1 MSIFVWNCRKK
12 SGKWIAFSPPD
23 LVTFFT
29 FQFQAGGSLLKIK
42 KRTGKAKA
50 ALGDWTPFHQVDET
64 EASDVP
70 EHNEDQ
76 PDELTSLFAMDDDV
90 APADTFPEA
99 ADEEESL
106 PLLEHRINQRS
117 AGSEELEQDFSYLD
131 PVKVYLREMGAVSLL
146 TQKEEVE
153 LAKHIE
159 NGENRIQ
166 EAVLASPMALAV
178 LKKIA
183 AGMMEG
189 SRSIVDVVR
198 GIDENDEVAAETY
211 KERFLWQITEA
222 CRLENERVAFREEL
236 IGGGADQNIRIRI
249 EHHTLAIID
258 LFKKDRLHTKYVN
271 RIVNRL
277 RSLEQKLESVQ
288 AEIRL
293 ARGRNE
299 AETIDHL
306 GGVLKKLEM
315 MHGIDYQA
323 LKQILAEVEQ
333 GEQESREA
341 KNELVRANLRLVVSV
356 AKKYSNR
363 GLQLLDLIQE
373 GNIGLMKAVEKFE
386 YRRGHKFSTYAT
398 WWIKQS
404 ISRAIADQ
412 GRTIRIPVHMIE
424 TINRLLKGS
433 KDFMR
438 ETGREPTPE
447 EIAERL
453 DIDLE
458 KVRGILKIAKDP
470 ISLDTPIGNGEDSY
484 LADFIEDVESIS
496 PQEAVI
502 QDSLRRNLL
511 KVLSSLTP
519 REEKV
524 LRMRFGIDTEV
535 DLTLEEVGKSFSVTR
550 ERIRQIEAKALKKLK
565 HPNRMNQLASFLT
578 S

>member
-1 MSIFVWNCRKK
+1 
-12 SGKWIAFSPPD
+12 
-23 LVTFFT
+23 
-29 FQFQAGGSLLKIK
+29 LKTK
-42 KRTGKAKA
+42 KRTSKDKIKA
-50 ALGDWTPFHQVDET
+50 AQLEWTPYKE
-64 EASDVP
+64 E
-70 EHNEDQ
+70 EHEEPVVHGEDDQ
-76 PDELTSLFAMDDDV
+76 PDELTSLFDMDGDD
-90 APADTFPEA
+90 APAVKLEVEPHD
-99 ADEEESL
+99 DEENMPVL
-106 PLLEHRINQRS
+106 DHQINLKAEDS
-117 AGSEELEQDFSYLD
+117 DDLEQDFSYLD

-146 TQKEEVE
+146 SQKEEVV
-153 LAKHIE
+153 LAKRIE
-159 NGENRIQ
+159 NGETLVQ
-166 EAVLASPMALAV
+166 DVVLVAPAALAV
-178 LKKIA
+178 LTKAAAKMRDGGCSIA
-183 AGMMEG
+183 
-189 SRSIVDVVR
+189 DVIR
-198 GIDENDEVAAETY
+198 GIDESDPAGVEQG
-211 KERFLWQITEA
+211 KERFLAQVDEA
-222 CRLENERVAFREEL
+222 CRLEKERAAFRQDL
-236 IGGGADQNIRIRI
+236 IEGVGDQNVRIRI
-249 EHHTLAIID
+249 ERNNRAISA
-258 LFKKDRLHTKYVN
+258 LFKKDRIQAKYIGRMVA
-271 RIVNRL
+271 RL
-277 RSLEQKLESVQ
+277 RSLEQKLAGAL
-288 AEIRL
+288 AEIRQP
-293 ARGRNE
+293 E
-299 AETIDHL
+299 AGAGERPAAP
-306 GGVLKKLEM
+306 LKNLEQL
-315 MHGIDYQA
+315 HGIDHQT
-323 LKQILAEVEQ
+323 LKQILADVAR

-447 EIAERL
+447 EIADRL

-458 KVRGILKIAKDP
+458 KVRSILKIAKDP

-484 LADFIEDVESIS
+484 LADFIEDVESVS

-511 KVLSSLTP
+511 KVLSTLTP

-565 HPNRMNQLASFLT
+565 HPNRMSQLESFL
-578 S
+578 SE

>member
-1 MSIFVWNCRKK
+1 
-12 SGKWIAFSPPD
+12 
-23 LVTFFT
+23 
-29 FQFQAGGSLLKIK
+29 LKTK
-42 KRTGKAKA
+42 KRTSKAIARGA
-50 ALGDWTPFHQVDET
+50 AREWAPFHKMDDHEN
-64 EASDVP
+64 SDP
-70 EHNEDQ
+70 PALSDDQ
-76 PDELTSLFAMDDDV
+76 PDELTSMFDDSD
-90 APADTFPEA
+90 A
-99 ADEEESL
+99 AAAQLPLPTDEEET
-106 PLLEHRINQRS
+106 PDTLERINRRS
-117 AGSEELEQDFSYLD
+117 EGHEEQDFSYLD

-146 TQKEEVE
+146 SQKEEVK
-153 LAKHIE
+153 LAKRIE
-159 NGENRIQ
+159 NGESRIQ
-166 EAVLASPMALAV
+166 NGVLATPMALSV
-178 LKKIA
+178 LDKLGGRLK
-183 AGMMEG
+183 EG
-189 SRSIVDVVR
+189 SRSIAEVVR
-198 GIDENDEVAAETY
+198 GIDENDIDGAEKR
-211 KERFLWQITEA
+211 KERFIWQINEA
-222 CRLENERVAFREEL
+222 CRLERERAAFRQDL
-236 IGGGADQNIRIRI
+236 IEGAADQNVKIRI
-249 EHHTLAIID
+249 ERNNQAIVS
-258 LFKKDRLHTKYVN
+258 LFENDRIHAKYL
-271 RIVNRL
+271 NRL
-277 RSLEQKLESVQ
+277 VNQLRTLEQKLAGAQTELQEIQ
-288 AEIRL
+288 A
-293 ARGRNE
+293 ANPPDPQA
-299 AETIDHL
+299 AERISIM
-306 GGVLKKLEM
+306 LKRIEQ
-315 MHGIDYQA
+315 MHGLDYPSV
-323 LKQILAEVEQ
+323 KQILAEIDK
-333 GEQESREA
+333 GELESRIA

-433 KDFMR
+433 KDFVR

-484 LADFIEDVESIS
+484 LSDFIEDVDSVS

-502 QDSLRRNLL
+502 QDSLRSNLL

-565 HPNRMNQLASFLT
+565 HPNRMSQLASFL
-578 S
+578 SN

>member
-1 MSIFVWNCRKK
+1 
-12 SGKWIAFSPPD
+12 
-23 LVTFFT
+23 
-29 FQFQAGGSLLKIK
+29 LKIK
-42 KRTGKAKA
+42 KRTGKSKA
-50 ALGDWTPFHQVDET
+50 AHGEWTPFHQVDET
-64 EASDVP
+64 ETSEAP
-70 EHNEDQ
+70 GQNEDQ
-76 PDELTSLFAMDDDV
+76 PDELTSLFEIDDDV
-90 APADTFPEA
+90 AAAAKFPAE
-99 ADEEESL
+99 ADEEEHL
-106 PLLEHRINQRS
+106 PIPEHRINQRS
-117 AGSEELEQDFSYLD
+117 VSSEDLEQDFSYLD

-166 EAVLASPMALAV
+166 NAVLAAPMALTV

-183 AGMMEG
+183 ISLREG
-189 SRSIVDVVR
+189 SRSIVDVIR
-198 GIDENDEVAAETY
+198 GVDENDVAAAETY

-222 CRLENERVAFREEL
+222 CRLEKERAAFREEL
-236 IGGGADQNIRIRI
+236 IGGVTDQNIRIRV
-249 EHHTLAIID
+249 ERNNRAIID
-258 LFKKDRLHTKYVN
+258 LFKADRIHVKYIN
-271 RIVNRL
+271 RAVNRL
-277 RSLEQKLESVQ
+277 RSLEQKLDATHAELRQ
-288 AEIRL
+288 ARSRKDG
-293 ARGRNE
+293 AP
-299 AETIDHL
+299 ETIEHL
-306 GGVLKKLEM
+306 GAVLKNLEL

-323 LKQILAEVEQ
+323 VKQILAEVEL
-333 GEQESREA
+333 GDRESREA

-511 KVLSSLTP
+511 KVLSTLTP

-535 DLTLEEVGKSFSVTR
+535 DLTLEEVGKNFSVTR

-565 HPNRMNQLASFLT
+565 HPNRMNQLASFL
-578 S
+578 SN

>member
-1 MSIFVWNCRKK
+1 
-12 SGKWIAFSPPD
+12 
-23 LVTFFT
+23 
-29 FQFQAGGSLLKIK
+29 LKIK

-50 ALGDWTPFHQVDET
+50 THGEWTPFHQVDET
-64 EASDVP
+64 ETSEAP
-70 EHNEDQ
+70 GHNEDQ
-76 PDELTSLFAMDDDV
+76 PDELTSLFEIDDD
-90 APADTFPEA
+90 AASAAKFPAEA
-99 ADEEESL
+99 EEEEHL
-106 PLLEHRINQRS
+106 PLPEHRINQRS
-117 AGSEELEQDFSYLD
+117 ASSEELEQDFSYLD

-146 TQKEEVE
+146 TQKEEVV

-166 EAVLASPMALAV
+166 EAVLAAPMSITV

-183 AGMMEG
+183 VSLREG
-189 SRSIVDVVR
+189 NRSIVDVVR
-198 GIDENDEVAAETY
+198 GIDENDLAAAEEHN
-211 KERFLWQITEA
+211 ERFLWQVTEA
-222 CRLENERVAFREEL
+222 CRLEKERAAFREEL
-236 IGGGADQNIRIRI
+236 IGGAADQNIQIRI
-249 EHHTLAIID
+249 ERNNRAIVD
-258 LFKKDRLHTKYVN
+258 LFKKDRIHIKYVN
-271 RIVNRL
+271 RAVNRL
-277 RSLEQKLESVQ
+277 RSLEQKLDAANAELRQ
-288 AEIRL
+288 ARKNDEPENI
-293 ARGRNE
+293 A
-299 AETIDHL
+299 HL
-306 GGVLKKLEM
+306 SAVLKNLEL

-323 LKQILAEVEQ
+323 VKQILAEVEQ
-333 GEQESREA
+333 GDRESREA

-511 KVLSSLTP
+511 KVLSTLTP

-565 HPNRMNQLASFLT
+565 HPNRMSQLASFL
-578 S
+578 SN

>member
-1 MSIFVWNCRKK
+1 
-12 SGKWIAFSPPD
+12 
-23 LVTFFT
+23 
-29 FQFQAGGSLLKIK
+29 LKTK
-42 KRTGKAKA
+42 KRTTNKLKVARRDWKPFKDE
-50 ALGDWTPFHQVDET
+50 GDSNQSARGDHD
-64 EASDVP
+64 
-70 EHNEDQ
+70 DQ
-76 PDELTSLFAMDDDV
+76 PDELTSLFDMDGDD
-90 APADTFPEA
+90 APAVKLRSEPQD
-99 ADEEESL
+99 DEENM
-106 PLLEHRINQRS
+106 PIIDHQINFKAEDS
-117 AGSEELEQDFSYLD
+117 DDSEQDFSYLD

-146 TQKEEVE
+146 TQKEEVI
-153 LAKHIE
+153 LAKRIE
-159 NGENRIQ
+159 NGENLIQ
-166 EAVLASPMALAV
+166 EAVLATPIALSI
-178 LKKIA
+178 LKKA
-183 AGMMEG
+183 AAKLRDGN
-189 SRSIVDVVR
+189 RSIGDIVR
-198 GIDENDEVAAETY
+198 GIDESDQAGAEKY
-211 KERFLWQITEA
+211 KERFLWQVEEA
-222 CRLENERVAFREEL
+222 CRLEKERAAFRQDIIE
-236 IGGGADQNIRIRI
+236 GVDDQNIRIRI
-249 EHHTLAIID
+249 ERNNRAIIA
-258 LFKKDRLHTKYVN
+258 LFQKDRIHAKYTN
-271 RIVNRL
+271 RMVSRL
-277 RSLEQKLESVQ
+277 RNLEQKLDAAS
-288 AEIRL
+288 AEIRRDKADSEIAARL
-293 ARGRNE
+293 ANQFKNFE
-299 AETIDHL
+299 HI
-306 GGVLKKLEM
+306 
-315 MHGIDYQA
+315 HGIDHQSV
-323 LKQILAEVEQ
+323 KQVLIEVAR

-447 EIAERL
+447 EIADRL

-458 KVRGILKIAKDP
+458 KVRSILKIAKDP

-484 LADFIEDVESIS
+484 LADFIEDSDSVS

-511 KVLSSLTP
+511 KVLSTLTP

-565 HPNRMNQLASFLT
+565 HPNRMSQLESFL
-578 S
+578 SE

>member
-1 MSIFVWNCRKK
+1 MKTRKRTSK
-12 SGKWIAFSPPD
+12 D
-23 LVTFFT
+23 
-29 FQFQAGGSLLKIK
+29 KIK
-42 KRTGKAKA
+42 A
-50 ALGDWTPFHQVDET
+50 AHLDWTPYK
-64 EASDVP
+64 
-70 EHNEDQ
+70 EDQ
-76 PDELTSLFAMDDDV
+76 DEPVAHAHDDDHPDELTSLFDIDGDD
-90 APADTFPEA
+90 APAVKVEVEPQD
-99 ADEEESL
+99 DEENMPVL
-106 PLLEHRINQRS
+106 DHQINFRS
-117 AGSEELEQDFSYLD
+117 EDSEELEQDFSYLD

-146 TQKEEVE
+146 SQKEEVV
-153 LAKHIE
+153 LAKRIE
-159 NGENRIQ
+159 DGENLVQ
-166 EAVLASPMALAV
+166 EAVLAAPMAVAV
-178 LKKIA
+178 LRKA
-183 AGMMEG
+183 AAKLREG
-189 SRSIVDVVR
+189 DCSMADLVR
-198 GIDENDEVAAETY
+198 GIDESDQAAVAQS
-211 KERFLWQITEA
+211 KERFLWQVEEA
-222 CRLENERVAFREEL
+222 CRLDKERAAFRQDL
-236 IGGGADQNIRIRI
+236 LAGAGDQNVQIRIARNNR
-249 EHHTLAIID
+249 AIAD
-258 LFKKDRLHTKYVN
+258 LFRNDRFQAKYIG
-271 RIVNRL
+271 RMIGRL
-277 RSLEQKLESVQ
+277 QSLEQKLEM
-288 AEIRL
+288 A
-293 ARGRNE
+293 AGGKP
-299 AETIDHL
+299 ETGTAPENGEPL
-306 GGVLKKLEM
+306 TVESLEQ
-315 MHGIDYQA
+315 MHGIDRHTLRQV
-323 LKQILAEVEQ
+323 LADVAR

-447 EIAERL
+447 EIADRL

-458 KVRGILKIAKDP
+458 KVRSILKIAKDP

-484 LADFIEDVESIS
+484 LADFIEDAETIS

-511 KVLSSLTP
+511 KVLSTLTP

-565 HPNRMNQLASFLT
+565 HPNRMSQLESFL
-578 S
+578 SE

>member
-1 MSIFVWNCRKK
+1 
-12 SGKWIAFSPPD
+12 
-23 LVTFFT
+23 
-29 FQFQAGGSLLKIK
+29 LKAK
-42 KRTGKAKA
+42 KRNSRNKA
-50 ALGDWTPFHQVDET
+50 ALSEYTPLYKVDEQEMT
-64 EASDVP
+64 SPVD
-70 EHNEDQ
+70 HNEEH
-76 PDELTSLFAMDDDV
+76 PDELTALFDIDDEIT
-90 APADTFPEA
+90 PAASFAED
-99 ADEEESL
+99 ADEDDHQAI
-106 PLLEHRINQRS
+106 PEHRINQRS
-117 AGSEELEQDFSYLD
+117 EGSEEMEQDFSYLD

-159 NGENRIQ
+159 SGETRILW
-166 EAVLASPMALAV
+166 AMLATPISLSM
-178 LKKIA
+178 LKRIA
-183 AGMMEG
+183 AKLREG
-189 SRSIVDVVR
+189 SQSIVDVVR
-198 GIDENDEVAAETY
+198 GIDENDQPATI
-211 KERFLWQITEA
+211 KHRDGFLWQVSEA
-222 CRLENERVAFREEL
+222 CRLEKERAALREEL
-236 IGGGADQNIRIRI
+236 IKGPADQNTVIRI
-249 EHHTLAIID
+249 ERNTRAIIE
-258 LFKKDRLHTKYVN
+258 LFKEDRLQTRYVN
-271 RIVNRL
+271 RMVNRL
-277 RSLEQKLESVQ
+277 RSLEKKLDAVHAELRQARNQKAVEV
-288 AEIRL
+288 
-293 ARGRNE
+293 
-299 AETIDHL
+299 ETIAHL
-306 GGVLKKLEM
+306 SGLLKSLELAN
-315 MHGIDYQA
+315 GLGYQEI
-323 LKQILAEVEQ
+323 KQILAEISA
-333 GEQESREA
+333 GEKESREA
-341 KNELVRANLRLVVSV
+341 KSELVRANLRLVVSV

-453 DIDLE
+453 EIDLE

-484 LADFIEDVESIS
+484 LADFIEDSESIS

-565 HPNRMNQLASFLT
+565 HPNRMSQLASFL
-578 S
+578 SN